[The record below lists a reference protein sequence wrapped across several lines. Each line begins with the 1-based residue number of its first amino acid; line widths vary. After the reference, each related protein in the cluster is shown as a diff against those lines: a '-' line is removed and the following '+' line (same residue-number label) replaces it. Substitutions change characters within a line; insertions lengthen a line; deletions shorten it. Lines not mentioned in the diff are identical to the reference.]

1 MQTRKATNEELVSIV
16 ENSNGKMLNLKT
28 VKDNGEFRSLTG
40 RLGVRKG
47 TNGNGLKFNPA
58 EKGLIVIWDKDK
70 QEHRMVRKENIYEVS
85 LCFRSLLSIL
95 NTCYKSLYMIYHI
108 SIFFLI

>member
-16 ENSNGKMLNLKT
+16 ENSKGKMLNLKT

-40 RLGVRKG
+40 RLGVHKG
-47 TNGNGLKFNPA
+47 TNGNGLKFDPS

-70 QEHRMVRKENIYEVS
+70 QEHRMVRKENIYEVT
-85 LCFRSLLSIL
+85 FKKIKYT
-95 NTCYKSLYMIYHI
+95 NTYLD
-108 SIFFLI
+108 